1 MSVLEDALE
10 NEKEMKRF
18 EQELRDNYIKRSF
31 ISMSSGSSF
40 DPDQHRN
47 IRMSS
52 SNSSSSDDFN
62 HLASKSKF
70 FVNTESKEIEAS
82 DSNNI
87 DFLLNQSPKSSDYL
101 PPNIYRPAYLYKKY
115 KYADLFR
122 VEIVNVFLFTFL
134 FSTIQLLCIL
144 LNIPL
149 YISYFLRI
157 IAHSCVLLFVT
168 LLFNSEEAY
177 RSINVTMETSMVH
190 TVLFNYT
197 ILDIMVYTSIQVCIT
212 FFTNLFIFG
221 ILYDPIQKIP
231 TQLLMENMIYY
242 SNHSSFSN
250 ISIPM
255 YSSIIYYSLELL
267 FMITIQTQVI
277 DRITSIEYKKI
288 IYMKTG
294 LLLLFNLAF
303 TGISSFIT
311 SVSYTFGTA
320 CALVVI
326 KLDMTPL
333 SYQSYM
339 IVILLCITLCITPI
353 TAWFGYYHLRYFY
366 NKYIEI

>member
-18 EQELRDNYIKRSF
+18 EHDLRDNYIKRSF

-40 DPDQHRN
+40 DPDQQRDM
-47 IRMSS
+47 RVS
-52 SNSSSSDDFN
+52 SNSSSSGEFN
-62 HLASKSKF
+62 QLASKSKF
-70 FVNTESKEIEAS
+70 FINTESKEIEES

-122 VEIVNVFLFTFL
+122 VEILNVFLFTFL
-134 FSTIQLLCIL
+134 FSTVQLIGIL
-144 LNIPL
+144 LHIPL

-157 IAHSCVLLFVT
+157 TAHSFILLFVS

-177 RSINVTMETSMVH
+177 RSINITMETTMIH

-197 ILDIMVYTSIQVCIT
+197 ILDTMVYTSIQVCVT

-221 ILYDPIQKIP
+221 ILYEPMQKIQME
-231 TQLLMENMIYY
+231 TLIENMVFYK
-242 SNHSSFSN
+242 NHSSFSD

-255 YSSIIYYSLELL
+255 YASIIYYTIELL
-267 FMITIQTQVI
+267 ILITIQTQVV

-288 IYMKTG
+288 VYLKTG
-294 LLLLFNLAF
+294 LSLLFNLAF
-303 TGISSFIT
+303 TGITSFIT

-326 KLDMTPL
+326 KLDLAPL
-333 SYQSYM
+333 SYQYYM
-339 IVILLCITLCITPI
+339 SVILLCITIGMVPF
-353 TAWFGYYHLRYFY
+353 TAWIGYYHLRYFY